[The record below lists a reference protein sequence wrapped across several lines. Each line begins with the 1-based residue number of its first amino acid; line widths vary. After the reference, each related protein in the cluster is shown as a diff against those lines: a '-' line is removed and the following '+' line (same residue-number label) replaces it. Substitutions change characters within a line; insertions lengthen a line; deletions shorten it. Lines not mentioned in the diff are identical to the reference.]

1 MNVDNIGVEKYSV
14 SQLFNQDESFVYE
27 VPKYQREYKWR
38 VREWEALYDD
48 LTENGAGYFLGS
60 VIYINKSQTLET
72 RYEVVDGQQRLTTI
86 SIFLATIYK
95 ALQAYKDQLDE
106 EQRQDMILL
115 KRRLIAKKSK
125 DTLRLIPQTQK
136 QNLDD

>member
-48 LTENGAGYFLGS
+48 LTENGAGYFLGLR
-60 VIYINKSQTLET
+60 NTTLGLSLLL
-72 RYEVVDGQQRLTTI
+72 RTTMDRWK
-86 SIFLATIYK
+86 L
-95 ALQAYKDQLDE
+95 
-106 EQRQDMILL
+106 
-115 KRRLIAKKSK
+115 
-125 DTLRLIPQTQK
+125 
-136 QNLDD
+136 